1 MFAHRTRVLLILPRD
16 LLDRAR
22 PGPGGEGDGQVQ
34 APGEPAECPP
44 PCSPTWQAG
53 LSRQKTMSKW
63 TGLTILA
70 GAVAVMASG
79 CSQQPSGALIE
90 DKTSAV
96 MPASVPVKAGIV
108 PREQPINLE
117 ESRTEPSLKFSGH
130 GASEGFD
137 PGQEANQS
145 LEMGVP
151 RRSPEGEEAQGNP
164 LGGIPLG

>member
-1 MFAHRTRVLLILPRD
+1 MFAHRTSPLILPRD

-22 PGPGGEGDGQVQ
+22 VLAGKATARFKLPVSLPSVLRPARQRGGR
-34 APGEPAECPP
+34 
-44 PCSPTWQAG
+44 AG

-70 GAVAVMASG
+70 GAVAVMVPG
-79 CSQQPSGALIE
+79 CSQQLSGALIE
-90 DKTSAV
+90 DKTTAV

>member
-22 PGPGGEGDGQVQ
+22 VLAGKATARFKLPVSLPSVLRPARQRGGR
-34 APGEPAECPP
+34 
-44 PCSPTWQAG
+44 AG

-96 MPASVPVKAGIV
+96 MH
-108 PREQPINLE
+108 R
-117 ESRTEPSLKFSGH
+117 
-130 GASEGFD
+130 
-137 PGQEANQS
+137 
-145 LEMGVP
+145 
-151 RRSPEGEEAQGNP
+151 
-164 LGGIPLG
+164 